1 MNHTSSPR
9 DNKNMMIVELESQ
22 RNQIDEIASDQ
33 LPRFKVSNSIERPNI
48 ITNKKGT
55 KNNNLEAIII
65 DLNNEIGV
73 THKDQKEFTKRMK
86 KR

>member
-22 RNQIDEIASDQ
+22 RNQIDEIASNQ

-48 ITNKKGT
+48 ISNKKGT
-55 KNNNLEAIII
+55 SNLEAIII

-86 KR
+86 KQ